1 MSFDSLKG
9 KKEQFRSENYKQN
22 TAAQINSENNNKN
35 VQIKNKTKIVCTKL
49 KSKKQPKKINQKF
62 DQKVFFI
69 FTWFHK

>member
-49 KSKKQPKKINQKF
+49 KSKKQPKKNKP
-62 DQKVFFI
+62 KVRSKSFLY
-69 FTWFHK
+69 FHMVS